1 MSHLICR
8 RAAVAASVG
17 AVVGLAASKKH
28 AHAQTPKSSVS
39 PTDMARHEKFMRL
52 AIAQANK
59 NPGRPFGSVLVD
71 ERSGN
76 VVGEGVVDLKANPM
90 FHSEVVAMNDFVAKY
105 GNHGWENLTM
115 YGTGEACPM
124 CMCAMVWAGIPRMV
138 YGSETPY
145 VRKYIKDINIRA
157 QDVVAASHPLYT
169 NKLLLGGVLS
179 DQTDKLFTQLPPVDQ
194 KK

>member
-1 MSHLICR
+1 MGHLICR
-8 RAAVAASVG
+8 RVAVAASIG
-17 AVVGLAASKKH
+17 AAVGLAASKKP
-28 AHAQTPKSSVS
+28 AQAQTAKTSVT
-39 PTDMARHEKFMRL
+39 PAEMARHEKYMRL
-52 AIAQANK
+52 AIAQANR

-90 FHSEVVAMNDFVAKY
+90 FHSEVVAMNDFIAKFGNY
-105 GNHGWENLTM
+105 GWDNLTM

-138 YGSETPY
+138 YGSNTPY
-145 VRKYIKDINIRA
+145 VRKYIRDINIRA

-179 DQTDKLFTQLPPVDQ
+179 DITDKLFTQLPPVDGQ
-194 KK
+194 K